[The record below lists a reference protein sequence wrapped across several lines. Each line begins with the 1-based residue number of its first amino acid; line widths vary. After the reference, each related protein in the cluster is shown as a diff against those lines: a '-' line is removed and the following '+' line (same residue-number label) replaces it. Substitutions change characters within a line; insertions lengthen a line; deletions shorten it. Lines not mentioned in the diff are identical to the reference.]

1 MRFVTFHDAGAARFG
16 AVLGDEVV
24 DLHGADSR
32 VPASLSAYLRGG
44 GSLGDLKALAA
55 SATSAHR
62 RPLASIRYGL
72 PVGDPGTIFCLGL
85 NYLLHVKEGT
95 NPVPDHPTIFMRG
108 PNSLVAHQSAIIRP
122 KASDKL
128 DYEAELALVIGKR
141 ARHLTLEN
149 AHACVAGYSCF
160 NDGSLRDYQRRTT
173 QWTLGKN
180 FDRTGG
186 FGPFLVTPDELP
198 EGAKGLKI
206 ESRLNGRT
214 MQSDTTANMMFP
226 VAVTLAALSEAI
238 TLEPGDVVV
247 MGTPS
252 GVGYARTPPV
262 FMKAGDVCE
271 IEIEGVGV
279 LSNPIEDET

>member
-1 MRFVTFHDAGAARFG
+1 MRFVTFHDVGGLRFG
-16 AVLGDEVV
+16 AVSGDEVV
-24 DLHGADSR
+24 DLNAADPR
-32 VPASLSAYLRGG
+32 IPASLSGFLRGG
-44 GSLGDLKALAA
+44 GDLAGLKALSA
-55 SATSAHR
+55 SAKAAHR

-85 NYLLHVKEGT
+85 NYLLHIKEGT
-95 NPVPDHPTIFMRG
+95 NAVPDHPTIFMRG
-108 PNSLVAHQSAIIRP
+108 RNSLVAHKSAIIRP

-128 DYEAELALVIGKR
+128 DYEAELALVIGKP
-141 ARHLTLEN
+141 ARHLTLDN
-149 AHACVAGYSCF
+149 ALECIAGYACF
-160 NDGSLRDYQRRTT
+160 NDGSLRDFQRRTT

-198 EGAKGLKI
+198 EGAKGMKI
-206 ESRLNGRT
+206 ESRLNGKV

-226 VAVTLAALSEAI
+226 VAVTLAAISEAI
-238 TLEPGDVVV
+238 TLEPGDVVA

-262 FMKAGDVCE
+262 FMKPGDVCE

-279 LSNPIEDET
+279 LSNPIEDEL